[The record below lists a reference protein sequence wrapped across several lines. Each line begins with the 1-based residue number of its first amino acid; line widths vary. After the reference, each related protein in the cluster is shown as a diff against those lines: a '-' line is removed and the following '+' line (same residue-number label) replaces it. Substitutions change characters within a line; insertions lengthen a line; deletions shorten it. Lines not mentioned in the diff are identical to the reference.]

1 MPLLFLERFPWPSL
15 RTYAALSG
23 LALLAAVL
31 SARRALVA
39 AGEQRAG
46 GPRALDVAYY
56 LLSDG
61 LCVWVSRAAG
71 GAAAGCGRCRR
82 AAPGRRLRLLGVPP
96 GRVRVSRKKRGEPP
110 ARGQAYVTAEPRGA
124 QRRALPGSLPGSL
137 PSLPPGAGREIRR

>member
-31 SARRALVA
+31 GARRALVA

-71 GAAAGCGRCRR
+71 GARCGLRPLSSRRSGPAASFAGRS
-82 AAPGRRLRLLGVPP
+82 AAPGF
-96 GRVRVSRKKRGEPP
+96 
-110 ARGQAYVTAEPRGA
+110 
-124 QRRALPGSLPGSL
+124 
-137 PSLPPGAGREIRR
+137 